1 MKKILKNS
9 KGITITVLVVTVV
22 ILLIL
27 TSTIIMKAGNYK
39 NVNKLNN
46 LYADIKL
53 LEDKVLEYHND
64 YGILPTKGEKIT
76 PNRSM
81 EEGEYYEI
89 DLSQLENLTL
99 NYGKGSIDDKDIYI
113 VNKNTLDVYYY
124 KGIEY
129 EESLYY
135 TYEY

>member
-1 MKKILKNS
+1 MKKFLKNS

-27 TSTIIMKAGNYK
+27 TSTIIMKAESYK

-64 YGILPTKGEKIT
+64 YGILPTKEEKIT

-81 EEGEYYEI
+81 ENGEYYEI

-99 NYGKGSIDDKDIYI
+99 NYGKGSIGDKDIYI

-129 EESLYY
+129 EGSLYY
-135 TYEY
+135 TYKY

>member
-1 MKKILKNS
+1 MKKFLKNS

-27 TSTIIMKAGNYK
+27 TSTIIMKAESYK

-64 YGILPTKGEKIT
+64 YGILPTKEEKIT

-81 EEGEYYEI
+81 ENGEYYEI

-113 VNKNTLDVYYY
+113 VNKKTLDVYYY

-129 EESLYY
+129 EGSLYY
-135 TYEY
+135 AYKY

>member
-1 MKKILKNS
+1 MKKFLKNS

-64 YGILPTKGEKIT
+64 YGILPTKEEKIT
-76 PNRSM
+76 PNLSM

-89 DLSQLENLTL
+89 DLSKLENLTL
-99 NYGKGSIDDKDIYI
+99 NYGNRDAGDKDIYI
-113 VNKNTLDVYYY
+113 VNKKTLDVYYY